1 MAPEPAALPPDDR
14 QLAREAQ
21 QGSVAG
27 FEEIVRR
34 YQVPLLH
41 FLRNRTRS
49 MADAEDLLQDAFLRA
64 YENLHR
70 YRPSYRFSTW
80 LFTIAHRIS
89 LNEQRKRS
97 LPAAPGAIES
107 LPDDR
112 REPDAAAIEKEQRG
126 RLWDLAA
133 TTLSEP
139 KVTALWLHYVE
150 QMPITE
156 IAKILNRSRVATKTM
171 LFRARRELKP
181 VLQRMELREMTI
193 QEREADM
200 FDDKAGVVDQ
210 KKGTSARSSCPTG
223 VELSN
228 G

>member
-1 MAPEPAALPPDDR
+1 MAPEPAAMPPDDQ

-49 MADAEDLLQDAFLRA
+49 TADAEDLLQDTLLRA

-70 YRPSYRFSTW
+70 YRSSYRFSTW

-89 LNEQRKRS
+89 LNAQRRRR
-97 LPAAPGAIES
+97 LPEASDSVES
-107 LPDDR
+107 LPDGCH
-112 REPDAAAIEKEQRG
+112 EPETVAIDKEQRG

-133 TTLSEP
+133 TTLSQP
-139 KVTALWLHYVE
+139 KMTALWLHYVE
-150 QMPITE
+150 QMPIAE
-156 IAKILNRSRVATKTM
+156 IAKVLNRSRVATKTM
-171 LFRARRELKP
+171 LFRARGELKKA
-181 VLQRMELREMTI
+181 LRETESEMIANKNGMPALSPRLT
-193 QEREADM
+193 E
-200 FDDKAGVVDQ
+200 
-210 KKGTSARSSCPTG
+210 
-223 VELSN
+223 VEISN

>member
-1 MAPEPAALPPDDR
+1 MAPELAAVPPDDQ

-49 MADAEDLLQDAFLRA
+49 TADAEDLLQDTFLRA

-80 LFTIAHRIS
+80 LFTIAHRIG
-89 LNEQRKRS
+89 LNAQRKRR
-97 LPAAPGAIES
+97 LPAAPDGVES
-107 LPDDR
+107 LSDGR
-112 REPDAAAIEKEQRG
+112 YEPEAAAIEKEQRG

-133 TTLSEP
+133 TTLSDP
-139 KVTALWLHYVE
+139 KMTALWLHYVE
-150 QMPITE
+150 QMPIAE
-156 IAKILNRSRVATKTM
+156 IAKVLNRSRVATKTM
-171 LFRARRELKP
+171 LFRARG
-181 VLQRMELREMTI
+181 EMKAAFQEMGI
-193 QEREADM
+193 QEMEPGMVDRE
-200 FDDKAGVVDQ
+200 
-210 KKGTSARSSCPTG
+210 KGTSARSSGPTAM
-223 VELSN
+223 ELFN
-228 G
+228 D

>member
-1 MAPEPAALPPDDR
+1 MAPEPAAMPPDDQ

-49 MADAEDLLQDAFLRA
+49 TADAEDLLQDTLLRV

-70 YRPSYRFSTW
+70 YRSSYRFSTW

-89 LNEQRKRS
+89 LNAQRRRR
-97 LPAAPGAIES
+97 LPEASDSVES
-107 LPDDR
+107 LPDGCH
-112 REPDAAAIEKEQRG
+112 EPETVAIDKEQRG

-133 TTLSEP
+133 TTLSQP
-139 KVTALWLHYVE
+139 KMTALWLHYVE
-150 QMPITE
+150 QMPIAE
-156 IAKILNRSRVATKTM
+156 IAKVLNRSRVATKTM
-171 LFRARRELKP
+171 LFRARGELKKA
-181 VLQRMELREMTI
+181 LRETESEMIANKNGMPALSPRLT
-193 QEREADM
+193 E
-200 FDDKAGVVDQ
+200 
-210 KKGTSARSSCPTG
+210 
-223 VELSN
+223 VEISN

>member
-1 MAPEPAALPPDDR
+1 MAPEPAAVPPDDQR
-14 QLAREAQ
+14 LAREAQ

-27 FEEIVRR
+27 FEELVRR

-41 FLRNRTRS
+41 FLRNRTRNA
-49 MADAEDLLQDAFLRA
+49 ADAEDLLQDTFLRA

-89 LNEQRKRS
+89 LNAGRKRR
-97 LPAAPGAIES
+97 LPRAADGVES

-112 REPDAAAIEKEQRG
+112 REPEAVAIEKEQRG

-133 TTLSEP
+133 TKLSQP
-139 KVTALWLHYVE
+139 KMTALWLYYVE
-150 QMPITE
+150 QMPIAE
-156 IAKILNRSRVATKTM
+156 IAKVLNRSHVATKTL
-171 LFRARRELKP
+171 LFRARG
-181 VLQRMELREMTI
+181 ELRSLLQEMKP
-193 QEREADM
+193 DM
-200 FDDKAGVVDQ
+200 VDR
-210 KKGTSARSSCPTG
+210 KKGTSARSSSPTK